1 MAKSSSHSPSNT
13 TLNEH
18 SFLFPLASLAVYTT
32 SVVLLKLCGGLIPGG
47 TAVTCGARS
56 PLSRATGSVQ
66 LTNTVELT
74 LMLARISEGHLMNTG
89 GVTSVRMCQYKNTLR
104 ETKSVL
110 TYNLS

>member
-1 MAKSSSHSPSNT
+1 MAKSSSHSPSKT

-56 PLSRATGSVQ
+56 PLSTATGSVQ

-74 LMLARISEGHLMNTG
+74 LMLVRISEGQLVNIG
-89 GVTSVRMCQYKNTLR
+89 GVTSVRMCQYKNKLR
-104 ETKSVL
+104 
-110 TYNLS
+110 